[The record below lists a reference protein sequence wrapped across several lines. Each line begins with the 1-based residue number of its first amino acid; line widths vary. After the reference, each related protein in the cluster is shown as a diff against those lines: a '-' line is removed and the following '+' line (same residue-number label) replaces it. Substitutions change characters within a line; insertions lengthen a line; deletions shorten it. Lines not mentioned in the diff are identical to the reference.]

1 MEKIEFFNPN
11 GTETKKDLRKKR
23 YGNTTLG
30 FRQLPILKIIFMAN
44 IRRQILKHFTAKES
58 ISFHK
63 NLEPSISV
71 RRFNERHF

>member
-44 IRRQILKHFTAKES
+44 IRRQILKHFYSEGKY
-58 ISFHK
+58 IF
-63 NLEPSISV
+63 P
-71 RRFNERHF
+71 